1 MVSKNNVLTTKV
13 QEITP
18 AQ

>member
-1 MVSKNNVLTTKV
+1 MVSKNNMLTTKV

-18 AQ
+18 VQ